1 MARNFSGNGW
11 QQAHKDHAFIRN
23 TYRVLLTRARY
34 ETIIWIPP
42 GSPAGDPFHDRTRPA
57 AEMDAIAAHLLA
69 CGARPLE
76 LPAAETGGP
85 PPDLLTAL
93 GNTVPA

>member
-69 CGARPLE
+69 CGARPLNS
-76 LPAAETGGP
+76 LQPRPGAT
-85 PPDLLTAL
+85 PDLLTAL